1 MAFQNPIALLGSIAM
16 VLLPF
21 IGSAQ
26 PDTLRADTTNSGR
39 EDWRTRH
46 SPTKAT
52 IFSAVLPGAG
62 QVYNR
67 KYWKVPIVLGGL
79 GVAYYF
85 VDRNT
90 TEYTRYKDAY
100 IAITDNDPNTVDE
113 FNGVYSASAVLDVAN
128 TYRKW
133 RDLSWICTGAVYILN
148 IMDAAVD
155 AHFVRFDVGEDLS
168 MAIQPS
174 FELAAQGA
182 VGLGV
187 SLHL

>member
-1 MAFQNPIALLGSIAM
+1 MFPL
-16 VLLPF
+16 
-21 IGSAQ
+21 IGNAQ
-26 PDTLRADTTNSGR
+26 SDTLRADTSSIKQ
-39 EDWRTRH
+39 DWRARH

-52 IFSAVLPGAG
+52 IFSAVIPGAG
-62 QVYNR
+62 QIYNR

-100 IAITDNDPNTVDE
+100 IAITDSDPATVDE
-113 FNGVYSASAVLDVAN
+113 FNGTYSAGAVLDVAN

-133 RDLSWICTGAVYILN
+133 RDLSWICTGAVYVLN

-168 MAIQPS
+168 LTIQPS
-174 FELAAQGA
+174 FELAAHGA
-182 VGLGV
+182 VGFGV